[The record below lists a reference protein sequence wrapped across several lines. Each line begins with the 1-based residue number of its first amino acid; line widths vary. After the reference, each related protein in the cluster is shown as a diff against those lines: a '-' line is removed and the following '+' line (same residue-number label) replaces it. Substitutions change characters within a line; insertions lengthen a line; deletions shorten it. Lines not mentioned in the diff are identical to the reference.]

1 MFIPSP
7 QLILT
12 GIMIGVVAS
21 APVGPVNI
29 LCIQRTIERGFFAG
43 LAAGTGAVLG
53 DGLFAFFAAWGMT
66 AISDMMLHNRAILQI
81 AGGGI
86 LIAFGIKLFF
96 THTDLANADLAAK
109 PEGSDGFW
117 DYVWTI
123 PQTFFL
129 TITNPGAMLGMFA
142 LVGGG
147 GSALG
152 GLSTAEALTFVL
164 SVMGGSLLWWFLI
177 ARVISSFRHKLN
189 ARRLSFINQA
199 AAIVL
204 TAFGIAVM
212 GQQILRSS
220 GWIV

>member
-1 MFIPSP
+1 
-7 QLILT
+7 
-12 GIMIGVVAS
+12 MIGVVAS

-29 LCIQRTIERGFFAG
+29 LCIQRTVERGFFAG

-53 DGLFAFFAAWGMT
+53 DGLFAFLAAWGMT
-66 AISDMMLHNRAILQI
+66 AISDMMLQKRAILQLV
-81 AGGGI
+81 GGGI

-96 THTDLANADLAAK
+96 TSTDLAGAHLSAQ
-109 PEGSDGFW
+109 PEGKDGFW
-117 DYVWTI
+117 DYIWTI

-152 GLSTAEALTFVL
+152 GLSTAEALTFVT

-189 ARRLSFINQA
+189 ARRLNFINQA
-199 AAIVL
+199 TAVVL
-204 TAFGIAVM
+204 MGFGVAVM

-220 GWIV
+220 GWIA

>member
-1 MFIPSP
+1 
-7 QLILT
+7 
-12 GIMIGVVAS
+12 MIGVVAS

-29 LCIQRTIERGFFAG
+29 LCIQRTVERGFFAG

-53 DGLFAFFAAWGMT
+53 DGLFAFLAAWGMT
-66 AISDMMLHNRAILQI
+66 AISDMMLQKRAILQI
-81 AGGGI
+81 VGGGI
-86 LIAFGIKLFF
+86 LIAFGIRLFF
-96 THTDLANADLAAK
+96 TSPELADASLAAA
-109 PEGSDGFW
+109 PEGREGFW
-117 DYVWTI
+117 DYIWTI

-152 GLSTAEALTFVL
+152 GLSTAEALTLVM

-177 ARVISSFRHKLN
+177 ARVVSSFRHKLN
-189 ARRLSFINQA
+189 TRRLQLINQA

-204 TAFGIAVM
+204 TGFGIAVM
-212 GQQILRSS
+212 GQQILRST
-220 GWIV
+220 GWMA

>member
-1 MFIPSP
+1 
-7 QLILT
+7 
-12 GIMIGVVAS
+12 MIAS

-53 DGLFAFFAAWGMT
+53 DGLFAFLAAWGIT
-66 AISDMMLHNRAILQI
+66 AISDAMLHNRALLQI
-81 AGGGI
+81 GGGAV
-86 LIAFGIKLFF
+86 LVVFGIKLFF
-96 THTDLANADLAAK
+96 SKPHLTKADLNDRQGGK
-109 PEGSDGFW
+109 DGFW

-152 GLSTAEALTFVL
+152 GLSTTEAVTFVI

-177 ARVISSFRHKLN
+177 ARIIASFRHKLDE
-189 ARRLSFINQA
+189 RRLGLINQIA
-199 AAIVL
+199 AVILAG
-204 TAFGIAVM
+204 FGIAVM
-212 GQQILRSS
+212 GQQLARSL
-220 GWIV
+220 GYTA

>member
-1 MFIPSP
+1 MLIPSP
-7 QLILT
+7 QLIFT
-12 GIMIGVVAS
+12 GILIGVVAS
-21 APVGPVNI
+21 APVGPVNV

-66 AISDMMLHNRAILQI
+66 AISDMMLQKRAILQI
-81 AGGGI
+81 VGGAI
-86 LIAFGIKLFF
+86 LIAFGVRLFF
-96 THTDLANADLAAK
+96 TSPDLAQANLAAK
-109 PEGSDGFW
+109 ADGEDGFW

-152 GLSTAEALTFVL
+152 GLGTAEALTFVV

-189 ARRLSFINQA
+189 ARRLQLINQA
-199 AAIVL
+199 AAIAL
-204 TAFGIAVM
+204 TGFGVAVM
-212 GQQILRSS
+212 GQQILRTL
-220 GWIV
+220 GWLA